1 MLAEH
6 HGFLWIKGKP
16 GAGKSTL
23 MKCAVKH
30 VEHAFSD
37 DLEIDF
43 FFNAKGAPL
52 ERSIE
57 GMYRSLLYQLPTE
70 RPQLRRFF
78 KSRVWTQQPWPL
90 ELLKETLRDVVLC
103 LHSERLTCHID
114 ALDECDESDVR
125 DMVSSFEELGATAVA
140 SNVHFRVCF
149 ASRHYPRISI
159 SKCVTVVLDEL
170 ESHQQDIESYVR
182 NALKVSSPEIR
193 DELAHEVRRRARDVF
208 LWVVLVVSLLNK
220 ESDRGND
227 HKLRMCLGQI
237 PDGVGGLIEDAIL
250 ARGKDE
256 RACAN
261 TPLDP
266 IRTSTSDTVR
276 AGHAVLHTNDDLNAQ
291 TPISPKPNRNQID
304 AFILNASKG
313 LAEIVPTDEIFRD
326 RVQFIHETVR
336 EYLIEGGMRRL
347 HVSFGS
353 NLEGM
358 CHDILGRTCVNYM
371 SIAASDLPPAGML
384 GRCLP
389 GFRTRRSERLKAHPF
404 VDVRAY
410 QCRSSC

>member
-1 MLAEH
+1 MHFPSAAGESSTGKRDRQPAPHDIRQQTFDRNTEGDNARAQFGNRYYYGPVHQGCPPGGSSQTCTPGFDVLSALSFDGMDVRRATIRSAYGNTCQWFFDSTEYGRWRDDSMLAEH

-261 TPLDP
+261 TPLGP

-276 AGHAVLHTNDDLNAQ
+276 AVSCS
-291 TPISPKPNRNQID
+291 SP
-304 AFILNASKG
+304 
-313 LAEIVPTDEIFRD
+313 
-326 RVQFIHETVR
+326 HE
-336 EYLIEGGMRRL
+336 
-347 HVSFGS
+347 
-353 NLEGM
+353 
-358 CHDILGRTCVNYM
+358 
-371 SIAASDLPPAGML
+371 
-384 GRCLP
+384 
-389 GFRTRRSERLKAHPF
+389 
-404 VDVRAY
+404 
-410 QCRSSC
+410 